1 MAVIVPLSH
10 EPVSP
15 FGVATTSPAG
25 KVSVNA
31 TPVSDTAFAAGLVMV
46 KVKLV
51 VLFSGIVAAPN
62 VLLMVGG
69 ATTVQ
74 LERMRCSCQRP
85 TARRTSAIPEIMA
98 HADSR

>member
-31 TPVSDTAFAAGLVMV
+31 TPVSDTAFAVGLVMLN
-46 KVKLV
+46 VKLV
-51 VLFSGIVAAPN
+51 VPFRGIVAAPN
-62 VLLMVGG
+62 VLLIVGG
-69 ATTVQ
+69 AITVCDVAG
-74 LERMRCSCQRP
+74 LDVLPLKFGSP
-85 TARRTSAIPEIMA
+85 A
-98 HADSR
+98 